1 MGWIRLV
8 ENQQRVRQALLQ
20 GYVDEVVVCNTNCF
34 DKMAGA
40 MYELGY
46 WQSLEL
52 VETDLEKDQDDVP
65 NELLFRELAVLPL
78 LRIANPHQA
87 PAFLFQDHGV
97 LRFLGF
103 TIKDIREGFNQ
114 KGVKSS
120 AGKERM
126 RPHHRDDL
134 YNALKA
140 VKVKSLEAF
149 RRAHIT
155 SLFRHKVVEGGVY
168 AIDGTGISGTDYKL
182 VIMQNLT
189 AQKHFV
195 VNWRVQGP
203 GSELTAGKEM
213 VEEILELAGAGAVS
227 LLLIDGGYVDGAWL
241 AGLKLRGIDGMVRV
255 SEDMAI
261 YQEMLELSRFPEHTF
276 QLHRYTSYEQGKKAL
291 REVELALFWG
301 LQEWDSYRES
311 MQKAEGTEGSW
322 PGLWGFLVR
331 EWVEEKGK
339 KKQITWGVVSTR
351 ELPSRVSGF
360 DQWRGRWVVENN
372 GFRELNQGAW
382 LEKEKWGR
390 SEAAIKAGIYLKIGA
405 HNCYCL
411 LNTRLGERLAVKGLR
426 GLQQK
431 LWRGTPPWIMVVV
444 GGHYGL
450 FTAEELVTLMGVQV
464 KETVGL
470 KSARQPP

>member
-1 MGWIRLV
+1 M
-8 ENQQRVRQALLQ
+8 RQALLQ

-40 MYELGY
+40 MYKLGY
-46 WQSLEL
+46 WQDLESIQ
-52 VETDLEKDQDDVP
+52 VALEKDDDDVP
-65 NELLFRELAVLPL
+65 NDLLLRELAVWPL

-103 TIKDIREGFNQ
+103 TLQNIREGFNQ
-114 KGVKSS
+114 KGVKV
-120 AGKERM
+120 A
-126 RPHHRDDL
+126 
-134 YNALKA
+134 
-140 VKVKSLEAF
+140 SLEAF

-168 AIDGTGISGTDYKL
+168 AIDGTGISGTEYKL
-182 VIMQNLT
+182 VIMQSLT
-189 AQKHFV
+189 AKKRFV

-213 VEEILELAGAGAVS
+213 VEEVLETAGPGAIS
-227 LLLIDGGYVDGAWL
+227 LLLIDGGYVDGEWL
-241 AGLKLRGIDGMVRV
+241 AGLKRRGIDGMVRV
-255 SEDMAI
+255 REDMAI

-276 QLHRYTSYEQGKKAL
+276 QPHRYTSYEQGKKEL

-311 MQKAEGTEGSW
+311 LQQAGVAEEDRS
-322 PGLWGFLVR
+322 GLWGLLVR
-331 EWVEEKGK
+331 EWVEEKGE
-339 KKQITWGVVSTR
+339 KKQIIWGVVSTR
-351 ELPSRVSGF
+351 ELKSRVSGF
-360 DQWRGRWVVENN
+360 DQWRGRWGVENN

-390 SEAAIKAGIYLKIGA
+390 SEQAIKTSIYLKIGA
-405 HNCYCL
+405 YNCYCL

-426 GLQQK
+426 GLQQQI
-431 LWRGTPPWIMVVV
+431 WRGTPPWIMVVV
-444 GGHYGL
+444 EGNYGL
-450 FTAEELVTLMGVQV
+450 FTAEELVLLMGVQV
-464 KETVGL
+464 TETLGI
-470 KSARQPP
+470 KSVKQPP